1 MVKLKRALSKHQ
13 VRGFVL
19 VETKKDILNK
29 KDARE
34 RDLKSGLPKLKLQLQ
49 DELPLLLLLLRPV
62 LGLCSGNADGY
73 A

>member
-1 MVKLKRALSKHQ
+1 VVKLKRALSKHQ

-19 VETKKDILNK
+19 GETKKGILNK

-34 RDLKSGLPKLKLQLQ
+34 RDLKSGLLKLQLQ
-49 DELPLLLLLLRPV
+49 YELLLLLLLLRLE